1 MKLTQKEIENIYLIY
16 SVGMSQRDI
25 AKITGH
31 SRGTVSRHLQ
41 TIELCYRYTML
52 KMDVNILENTKNI
65 IKNKV
70 SLYRNLTIVG
80 FIGFIAQALINLF
93 Y

>member
-31 SRGTVSRHLQ
+31 SRGTVSRHLE

-52 KMDVNILENTKNI
+52 KMDVNILEIRNNM
-65 IKNKV
+65 IKNEVYLWRNFAIV
-70 SLYRNLTIVG
+70 SFAMFTI
-80 FIGFIAQALINLF
+80 QALINFF

>member
-31 SRGTVSRHLQ
+31 SRGTVSRHLE

-52 KMDVNILENTKNI
+52 KMDVNILELRNKM
-65 IKNKV
+65 IKNEV
-70 SLYRNLTIVG
+70 SLWRNIAIVS
-80 FIGFIAQALINLF
+80 FIGFIAQAIINFLF
-93 Y
+93 